1 MTNNLNMKKLILS
14 IIFIIIFVLII
25 YINYNKY
32 EFESFYESGISTSD
46 NNALLTMIQNT
57 INQLPSTFKATA
69 DALFNENHTNDNHSH
84 LDNIYI
90 KKENS
95 SKHTHPQYVNPNLT
109 NYLTISKYNSDYE
122 KLSEQ
127 INTNNSLINSNSDII
142 NNIDI
147 KKINEIDK
155 RLTDIETRLKG
166 KGRDKKEFSLYYK
179 NNYKYSNYNVKI

>member
-32 EFESFYESGISTSD
+32 EFESFYESGISARD
-46 NNALLTMIQNT
+46 NNALLTMIRNT

-69 DALFNENHTNDNHSH
+69 DALFNENHTSDNHSH

-109 NYLTISKYNSDYE
+109 NYLTISKYNQDSDDLHALIQTNKINIE
-122 KLSEQ
+122 TNTDNI
-127 INTNNSLINSNSDII
+127 INTSNINR
-142 NNIDI
+142 
-147 KKINEIDK
+147 
-155 RLTDIETRLKG
+155 RLTNIENRLG
-166 KGRDKKEFSLYYK
+166 TSEKKFSLYYGNNYR
-179 NNYKYSNYNVKI
+179 NNYKYSNYYVKI

>member
-46 NNALLTMIQNT
+46 NNALLTMIRNT
-57 INQLPSTFKATA
+57 INQLPNTFKATA

-109 NYLTISKYNSDYE
+109 NYLTISKYDSDYE

-127 INTNNSLINSNSDII
+127 VNTNNSLINSNSDII

-166 KGRDKKEFSLYYK
+166 KGRDQKKFPLYYK
-179 NNYKYSNYNVKI
+179 NYEYSNHYVKI